1 MTIDEAIADLFRR
14 EINCGCETFFDAGI
28 RLWIS
33 DVMNDRRVETQ
44 LSRGHF
50 AESGQW
56 LIDAARRLFP
66 EAFVGP
72 GFRERT
78 NVRSTVS
85 IRRGRLE
92 RGLDRA

>member
-1 MTIDEAIADLFRR
+1 MTIDEAIAELFQR

-33 DVMNDRRVETQ
+33 DPMNDRRAETHF
-44 LSRGHF
+44 SREHF

-56 LIDAARRLFP
+56 LIDAARLLFP

-72 GFRERT
+72 SSKPS
-78 NVRSTVS
+78 V
-85 IRRGRLE
+85 
-92 RGLDRA
+92 

>member
-33 DVMNDRRVETQ
+33 DQMNDRRAETQ

-56 LIDAARRLFP
+56 LIDAARQLFP
-66 EAFVGP
+66 EAFTGDALEEMP
-72 GFRERT
+72 RHPALGFAK
-78 NVRSTVS
+78 
-85 IRRGRLE
+85 IQP
-92 RGLDRA
+92 

>member
-1 MTIDEAIADLFRR
+1 MGVGAQGAEICSLSTWRKAMTIDEAIAELFQR

-33 DVMNDRRVETQ
+33 DPMNDRRAETHF
-44 LSRGHF
+44 SREHF

-56 LIDAARRLFP
+56 LIDASRLLFP

-72 GFRERT
+72 SSKPS
-78 NVRSTVS
+78 V
-85 IRRGRLE
+85 
-92 RGLDRA
+92 